1 MNGYHILHFR
11 DGEKMDFGKKCESVD
26 VVGGMV
32 RFMTKDSV
40 KIIAMVPMH
49 AIRMIEL
56 VEEDV

>member
-1 MNGYHILHFR
+1 MNNYHVLHFR
-11 DGEKMDFGKKCESVD
+11 DGERMDFGKKCESVD

-49 AIRMIEL
+49 AIRMIEV
-56 VEEDV
+56 VEEKV